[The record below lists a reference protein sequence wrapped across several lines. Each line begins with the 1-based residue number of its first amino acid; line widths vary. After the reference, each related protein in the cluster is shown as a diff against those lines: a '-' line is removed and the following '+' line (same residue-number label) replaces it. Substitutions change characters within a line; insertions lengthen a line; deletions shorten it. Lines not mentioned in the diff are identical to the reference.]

1 MKTISKQRLGV
12 FLVAA
17 VLIFLSYLIGTIV
30 RKTTRQMNAAGDA
43 DNTPLRIVVMD
54 PLSGQLACDC
64 VEGYAQRKYDKL
76 STFLEKQLRRP
87 VQIAYGENL
96 KDVLKLDTNKIDL
109 IIGKHS
115 VVLSDAAEAK
125 MTIHP
130 IARLTDKS
138 GGTDLTGLFVV
149 RHNDLANSI
158 EDLEGYRIL
167 FGPEYDA
174 EKSNAAMA
182 ALRAQGLS
190 PPQPFRTSP
199 SCSTAAVAVV
209 EREADA
215 AVISSYDLALLEGC
229 DTIDRGALRVV
240 GETCGVPFVTV
251 FATDSVTQQAEE
263 LIMHAL
269 LCVRDNKT
277 LLAEMESKAG
287 FIGLRTRLGETTI
300 SNTASPVVEWT
311 DWRGP
316 NRDAVSPYV
325 PKELPTKATFL
336 WKRPMTGLGLSGI
349 TATGDYVIVADKDKE
364 NEFDIFRCLDAD
376 TGKQV
381 WTIEYPAA
389 GEMDFSNSPRANPV
403 IHQGLTYLLGAFGDL
418 HCVKLDT
425 GQVVWKKNIV
435 KDMGA
440 ELPAWGMCSTP
451 LIVDDKLIVN
461 PGAGDASIVA
471 LDRRTGR
478 VIWKT
483 PGEPAAYSSL
493 ILGTFG
499 NVRQIVGYDAISLGG
514 WDPNSGKRLWELLPK
529 EEGDFN
535 VPTPINVD
543 GKLLVTTENNGTRL
557 YGFNKDGKIQP
568 KPLAHNLDLAPDTS
582 TPVVTDGL
590 VFGCFGGLF
599 CLDLENELRTL
610 YSVDDDAFYD
620 YASLIAGNDH
630 VLITTVE
637 GELVLIRS
645 DGNRY
650 TIQSRLRLFEDT
662 EVWSHPALI
671 GNRLYI
677 RNRTELCCV
686 SLDK

>member
-1 MKTISKQRLGV
+1 MDT
-12 FLVAA
+12 
-17 VLIFLSYLIGTIV
+17 
-30 RKTTRQMNAAGDA
+30 AGDA
-43 DNTPLRIVVMD
+43 NNTPLRIVVMD

-76 STFLEKQLRRP
+76 GTFLEKQLRRP
-87 VQIAYGENL
+87 VEIAYGENL
-96 KDVLKLDTNKIDL
+96 ADILKLNTNKVDL

-115 VVLSDAAEAK
+115 VVLFDAAEAK
-125 MTIHP
+125 MIIRP
-130 IARLTDKS
+130 IASLTDKS
-138 GGTDLTGLFVV
+138 GRTDVTGLFVV
-149 RHNDLANSI
+149 RHNDPANSI

-167 FGPEYDA
+167 FGPKWDA
-174 EKSNAAMA
+174 EKSTAAMA
-182 ALRAQGLS
+182 ALRAKRLS
-190 PPQPFRTSP
+190 LPQPIRISP
-199 SCSTAAVAVV
+199 GCSTAAVAVV

-215 AVISSYDLALLEGC
+215 AVISSYALALLEGC
-229 DTIDRGALRVV
+229 DTIDKGALRVV
-240 GETCGVPFVTV
+240 GETHGVPFVTV
-251 FATDSVTQQAEE
+251 FATDAVTKEAEE

-269 LCVRDNKT
+269 LRVRDNKV
-277 LLAEMESKAG
+277 LLTEMESKAG
-287 FIGLRTRLGETTI
+287 FIRLRTRPGETTI
-300 SNTASPVVEWT
+300 SNTARPVVEWT

-325 PKELPTKATFL
+325 PKELPTKVEFL
-336 WKRPMTGLGLSGI
+336 WKRPLTGLALSGI
-349 TATGDYVIVADKDKE
+349 AATSDYVIVADKDNQ
-364 NEFDIFRCLDAD
+364 NELDIFRCLDAD

-381 WTIEYPAA
+381 WAIEYPAA

-418 HCVKLDT
+418 HCVELDT
-425 GQVVWKKNIV
+425 GRVVWKKNIV
-435 KDMGA
+435 KDVAA

-461 PGAGDASIVA
+461 PGAADASIVA

-499 NVRQIVGYDAISLGG
+499 NVQQIVGYDAISLGG
-514 WDPNSGKRLWELLPK
+514 WNPNSGRRLWKLLPK

-543 GKLLVTTENNGTRL
+543 GKLLVATENNGTRL
-557 YGFNKDGKIQP
+557 YAFHKDGKIQP
-568 KPLAHNLDLAPDTS
+568 KPLAHNLDFTPDSS
-582 TPVVTDGL
+582 TPVVTNGL

-637 GELVLIRS
+637 GELVLLQVA
-645 DGNRY
+645 GNRY
-650 TIQSRLRLFEDT
+650 TLQSRLRLFEDT